1 MLVLFI
7 AGLINYLPA
16 NIVMQWMAPKNSIIN
31 GINGTIWNGNASEA
45 QTNKIY
51 IRDLR
56 WNIQLPKLL
65 LGQLSYKISMY
76 PFNGYLT
83 ALITTNI
90 NSTIE
95 VTDLEG
101 SINDGVLPVIA
112 PFLGLDAQIDY
123 MVKKAIFDNNIPQ
136 KIDGDIRLRS
146 LKILGLSPK
155 SLGNYLIKFGP
166 TVDKIIGSIEGENA
180 LLDIAGTIQL
190 DNDGNY
196 LMSGLVAPNT
206 LTPPEISNLLNFLG
220 TPNDKNQREFRFEG
234 KL

>member
-1 MLVLFI
+1 
-7 AGLINYLPA
+7 
-16 NIVMQWMAPKNSIIN
+16 
-31 GINGTIWNGNASEA
+31 
-45 QTNKIY
+45 
-51 IRDLR
+51 
-56 WNIQLPKLL
+56 
-65 LGQLSYKISMY
+65 
-76 PFNGYLT
+76 
-83 ALITTNI
+83 
-90 NSTIE
+90 
-95 VTDLEG
+95 
-101 SINDGVLPVIA
+101 
-112 PFLGLDAQIDY
+112 

-136 KIDGDIRLRS
+136 KIDGDVRLRS

-166 TVDKIIGSIEGENA
+166 IVDKIIGSIEGENA